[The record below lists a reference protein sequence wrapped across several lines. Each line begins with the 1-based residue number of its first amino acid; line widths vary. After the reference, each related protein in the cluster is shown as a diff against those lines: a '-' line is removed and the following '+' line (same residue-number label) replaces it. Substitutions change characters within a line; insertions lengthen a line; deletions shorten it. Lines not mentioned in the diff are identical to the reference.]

1 MAVYGKAA
9 IKDNLYFYFRKRC
22 MNELLLPISAQDV
35 YDAEEAIRGSVK
47 RTPMEKSI
55 TLSEMTS
62 AECWLKFEVFQFT
75 AAYKERGALNR
86 LLALPENTKGV
97 IAASAGNH
105 AQGISYHAGRL
116 GIPATI
122 VMPEGTPFNKVSRT
136 EELGAR
142 VVLTGKDFEEAT
154 HAAYELAEKENL
166 TFIHPFDDPLVMA
179 GQGTVGLEMLQD
191 VPDLDTLVVPIGGG
205 GLISGIATIAK
216 HLRPNIRIIGVQ
228 TEAFPAMKEKV
239 EGTRLAG
246 DNISIAEGIAVN
258 QPGERTQNV
267 VRHLVDEIV
276 TVPERAI
283 EAAIITIMEI
293 EKVVVEGAGG
303 IGLAAVMSHP
313 QIFQGHKVGIVL
325 SGGNIDSRMLA
336 NAIMRG
342 MARDGR
348 LARLRITMLD
358 QPGALAKVTD
368 IVAQIGT
375 NIIEMRHQR
384 EFGALSLKQ
393 TEMELVVEAKDK
405 SHALQLVQALED
417 AAFKVDYALTV

>member
-1 MAVYGKAA
+1 V
-9 IKDNLYFYFRKRC
+9 
-22 MNELLLPISAQDV
+22 NEQTLPISADDV
-35 YDAEEAIRGSVK
+35 RQAEANIKDAVV
-47 RTPMEKSI
+47 RTPTNRSI
-55 TLSEMTS
+55 TLSEITG
-62 AECWLKFEVFQFT
+62 ADVYLKFEIFQFT

-86 LLALPENTKGV
+86 LLSLPKGTKGV

-122 VMPEGTPFNKVSRT
+122 VMPEGTPFNKVKRT
-136 EELGAR
+136 EELGAH
-142 VVLTGKDFEEAT
+142 VVLTGADFEEAT
-154 HAAYELAEKENL
+154 KAAYALADEENL

-179 GQGTVGLEMLQD
+179 GQGTVGLEMLED

-205 GLISGIATIAK
+205 GLISGVATVAK
-216 HLRPNIRIIGVQ
+216 AINPDIRIIGVQ
-228 TEAFPAMKEKV
+228 TEAFPAMKETV

-258 QPGERTQNV
+258 APGERTRGV
-267 VRHLVDEIV
+267 VKALVDEIV
-276 TVPERAI
+276 TVPEREI
-283 EAAIITIMEI
+283 EAAIVAIMEI

-303 IGLAAVMSHP
+303 IGLAAVMAHP
-313 QIFQGHKVGIVL
+313 ELFAGRKVGIVL

-336 NAIMRG
+336 NAILRG

-358 QPGALAKVTD
+358 QPGALAMVTD
-368 IVAQIGT
+368 IVANVGT
-375 NIIEMRHQR
+375 NIIEMRHHR

-393 TEMELVVEAKDK
+393 TEMELVIEAKDQHHAQALV
-405 SHALQLVQALED
+405 HALE
-417 AAFKVDYALTV
+417 AADFKVDYAKTV

>member
-1 MAVYGKAA
+1 MS
-9 IKDNLYFYFRKRC
+9 
-22 MNELLLPISAQDV
+22 EQLLPISAQDV
-35 YDAEEAIRGSVK
+35 RDAAARIEGAVV
-47 RTPMEKSI
+47 RTPTHKSI
-55 TLSEMTS
+55 TLSQITG
-62 AECWLKFEVFQFT
+62 CDVHLKFEIFQFT

-86 LLALPENTKGV
+86 LLDLPKGTKGV

-122 VMPEGTPFNKVSRT
+122 VMPKGTPFNKVSRT

-142 VVLTGKDFEEAT
+142 VVLTGADFEEAT
-154 HAAYELAEKENL
+154 QEAYRLADAENL

-179 GQGTVGLEMLQD
+179 GQGTVGLEMLED
-191 VPDLDTLVVPIGGG
+191 VPDLETLVVPIGGG

-216 HLRPNIRIIGVQ
+216 EINPNIKIVGVQ
-228 TEAFPAMKEKV
+228 TEAFPAMKETV
-239 EGTRLAG
+239 EGLSLRG
-246 DNISIAEGIAVN
+246 NNISIAEGIAVN
-258 QPGERTQNV
+258 RPGERTRHV
-267 VRHLVDEIV
+267 VKELVDEIV
-276 TVPERAI
+276 TVSERQI

-293 EKVVVEGAGG
+293 EKVIVEGAGAISFG
-303 IGLAAVMSHP
+303 AVMQHP
-313 QIFQGHKVGIVL
+313 EVFKGQKIGMVL

-348 LARLRITMLD
+348 LARLRITMMD

-368 IVAQIGT
+368 IVAKVGT
-375 NIIEMRHQR
+375 NIIEMRHHR

-393 TEMELVVEAKDK
+393 TEMELVIEAKDQD
-405 SHALQLVQALED
+405 HAQALVHALED
-417 AAFKVDYALTV
+417 AHFKVDFAKTV

>member
-1 MAVYGKAA
+1 MG
-9 IKDNLYFYFRKRC
+9 
-22 MNELLLPISAQDV
+22 EQLLPISAQDV

-47 RTPMEKSI
+47 RTPMEKSV
-55 TLSEMTS
+55 TLSEITG
-62 AECWLKFEVFQFT
+62 ADCWLKFEIFQFT

-86 LLALPENTKGV
+86 LLALPDGTKGV

-122 VMPEGTPFNKVSRT
+122 VMPEGTPFNKVKRT

-142 VVLTGKDFEEAT
+142 VVLTGKNFEQAT
-154 HAAYELAEKENL
+154 KAAYDLADKENL

-191 VPDLDTLVVPIGGG
+191 VKDLDTLVVPIGGG
-205 GLISGIATIAK
+205 GLISGVATIAK
-216 HLRPNIRIIGVQ
+216 HLRPNIRIVGVQ
-228 TEAFPAMKEKV
+228 TEAFPAMKERV
-239 EGTRLAG
+239 EGTTLAG

-267 VRHLVDEIV
+267 VRELVDEIV

-303 IGLAAVMSHP
+303 IGLAAVMTHP
-313 QIFQGHKVGIVL
+313 ELFKGRKVGIVL

-348 LARLRITMLD
+348 LARLRITMMD
-358 QPGALAKVTD
+358 QPGALATVTD
-368 IVAQIGT
+368 IVAKIGT

-405 SHALQLVQALED
+405 EHAMRLVNALED
-417 AAFKVDYALTV
+417 AEFKVDYALTV